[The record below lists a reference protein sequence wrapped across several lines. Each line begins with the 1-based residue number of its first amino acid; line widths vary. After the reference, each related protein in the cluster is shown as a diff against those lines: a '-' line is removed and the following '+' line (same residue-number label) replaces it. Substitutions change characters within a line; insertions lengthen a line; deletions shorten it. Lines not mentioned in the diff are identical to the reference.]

1 MKRSLVCLTFDFDA
15 ISGWIARGMT
25 SPGPISRGEF
35 GPHVG
40 VPRILELL
48 RRHDVP
54 SSWYIPGHTLETYG
68 DACRAIADAGHEIGH
83 HGWTH
88 RPPATLSRDE
98 EKAELERANE
108 AIRRL
113 TGRYARGYRSPSWDL
128 SAHSVDLL
136 LEHGFVYDSSMMGD
150 DYVPYRVR
158 KGDAITL
165 EQPAVFGAE
174 TRLIE
179 MPISWTL
186 DDYPHFEFIR
196 TPTWIL
202 PGNMNAND
210 VLGNWVDDFVY
221 LDENLDWG
229 VITYTFHPFVIGRGH
244 RMMILE
250 KLITTL
256 KSRGAIFTTVE
267 NAAAEF
273 EERQIP
279 QNALGTALELARP

>member
-54 SSWYIPGHTLETYG
+54 SSWFIPGHTLETYG
-68 DACRAIADAGHEIGH
+68 DACRAVADAGHEIGH

-88 RPPATLSRDE
+88 RPPATLTRDE
-98 EKAELERANE
+98 ENAELERANE

-113 TGRYARGYRSPSWDL
+113 TGSYARGYRSPSWDL
-128 SAHSVDLL
+128 SPHSVDLL
-136 LEHGFVYDSSMMGD
+136 LDHGFDYDSSMMGD
-150 DYVPYRVR
+150 DYIPYRVR
-158 KGDAITL
+158 KGDTITL
-165 EQPAVFGAE
+165 EQPAAFGAE

-210 VLGNWVDDFVY
+210 VLGNWVDDFLY
-221 LDENLDWG
+221 LDENLEWG

-244 RMMILE
+244 RMMILD

-256 KSRGAIFTTVE
+256 KERGAIFTTME

-273 EERQIP
+273 EQRGIVA
-279 QNALGTALELARP
+279 NSLC